1 MVPAEEKPDEPI
13 RKIPK
18 LDRPVDRWVW
28 HPFNNPARE
37 DHATFSHWM
46 KKKELGEV
54 YAEHETANTVSPMV
68 VGQALVWDLSLTSPS
83 MVWPPCCAICPLR
96 VSSWIDH
103 SSRP

>member
-54 YAEHETANTVSPMV
+54 YAFARFNRK
-68 VGQALVWDLSLTSPS
+68 A
-83 MVWPPCCAICPLR
+83 
-96 VSSWIDH
+96 
-103 SSRP
+103 